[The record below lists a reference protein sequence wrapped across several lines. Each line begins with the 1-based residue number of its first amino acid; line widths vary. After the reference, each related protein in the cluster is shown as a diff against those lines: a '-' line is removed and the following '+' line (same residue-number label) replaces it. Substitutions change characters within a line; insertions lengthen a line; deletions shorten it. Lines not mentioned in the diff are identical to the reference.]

1 TTNTEYGDDKTIV
14 EIFVDNLGSDRLSDR
29 VRSEVD
35 TAGKHK
41 DLKYAMKQAFE
52 ELREMLLMKT
62 EVMRHAAAFG
72 LDIRELKPTGRKR
85 RFSGEKQPGQPS
97 PAGHRS
103 QTERKPIRC
112 FNCGKVGHKA
122 SECPFRKVNPKSQD
136 KKSMKARVALN
147 KESSK
152 TPSEYMS
159 IVNEQGEE
167 EVVLALLDS
176 GCEHSIMDIRIGRT
190 LEPIEKQAQWVDIIM
205 ADGSSCGASERW
217 LFRIKARGAMCCD
230 LFFTEWFIMLDLGE
244 HSEIGMYLCWECI
257 QRLDLFGD
265 CRFRR
270 EEPDADDWF
279 EEPEE
284 VDISEELTCDADELK
299 DRIRPLLI
307 DYMLKDKRDQPSSI
321 EPMRLKLKDEE
332 IRMAQPP
339 RRLPFHRESFVRN
352 EIESLLSKKVISPSQ
367 SEYSSPIVVVPKKG
381 GELRISLCQ

>member
-1 TTNTEYGDDKTIV
+1 EETPEDALKAAVTASFGAHSTQEFYDRLKRVKLTKLSQTQLVTYVARFRELVTTNTEYGDDKTIV

-122 SECPFRKVNPKSQD
+122 SECPFRKANPKSQD

-152 TPSEYMS
+152 F
-159 IVNEQGEE
+159 IVIG
-167 EVVLALLDS
+167 LS
-176 GCEHSIMDIRIGRT
+176 HS
-190 LEPIEKQAQWVDIIM
+190 
-205 ADGSSCGASERW
+205 
-217 LFRIKARGAMCCD
+217 
-230 LFFTEWFIMLDLGE
+230 
-244 HSEIGMYLCWECI
+244 
-257 QRLDLFGD
+257 
-265 CRFRR
+265 
-270 EEPDADDWF
+270 
-279 EEPEE
+279 
-284 VDISEELTCDADELK
+284 
-299 DRIRPLLI
+299 
-307 DYMLKDKRDQPSSI
+307 
-321 EPMRLKLKDEE
+321 
-332 IRMAQPP
+332 
-339 RRLPFHRESFVRN
+339 
-352 EIESLLSKKVISPSQ
+352 
-367 SEYSSPIVVVPKKG
+367 
-381 GELRISLCQ
+381 